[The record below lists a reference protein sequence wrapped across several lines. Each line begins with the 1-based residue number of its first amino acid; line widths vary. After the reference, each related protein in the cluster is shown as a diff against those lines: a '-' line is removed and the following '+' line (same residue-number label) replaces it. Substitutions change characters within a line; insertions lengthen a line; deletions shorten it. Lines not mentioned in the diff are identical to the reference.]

1 MRVLAERLGL
11 EEIVKLGSNEGAF
24 GPLPAARAAFEAAA
38 PDLGRYPDGGATG
51 LREAIGRRFGLP
63 PERVVPGN
71 GADELIRLC
80 AATVLDP
87 GDASAFGWPGFPSYA
102 ASTAVHA
109 ADPLALPLRD
119 HTVDLEAIL
128 AACDRPA
135 PGGGRVRLVYVANPN
150 NPTGT
155 LLPRA
160 EVRRFLE
167 ELPEGIM
174 CVLDEAYAEYAHEEP
189 EGPLLVREG
198 HGRLCVLR
206 TFSKVYGLAA
216 LRVGYGLASPE
227 VADALDRVRP
237 IFNVGQPAQ
246 DAALAS
252 LREQAAVGER
262 VAHTRSAREELHATL
277 AAAGLDPV
285 PSHAN
290 FVYAEV
296 PGGDAD
302 GLADRLL
309 RAGFIVR
316 ALRGFG
322 APGAIR
328 VTCGTDA
335 EIAAFRQALIEVSR

>member
-11 EEIVKLGSNEGAF
+11 DEIVKLASNEGAF
-24 GPLPAARAAFEAAA
+24 GPVPAAREAFRAAA
-38 PDLGRYPDGGATG
+38 AELGRYPDGGAVA
-51 LREAIGRRFGLP
+51 LREALGRRHGLG

-80 AATVLDP
+80 AAAVLDA
-87 GDASAFGWPGFPSYA
+87 GDAAAFGWPSFPSYV
-102 ASTAVHA
+102 ASTAVHGA
-109 ADPLALPLRD
+109 TALQLPLRD
-119 HTVDLEAIL
+119 HTVDLDALL
-128 AACDRPA
+128 ATCARPA

-160 EVRRFLE
+160 EVRGFLDA
-167 ELPEGIM
+167 LPERVM
-174 CVLDEAYAEYAHEEP
+174 CVLDEAYAEYADEEP

-216 LRVGYGLASPE
+216 LRVGYALASPE

-246 DAALAS
+246 DAALAALS
-252 LREQAAVGER
+252 AQAAVAER
-262 VAHTRSAREELHATL
+262 VAHTRSAREKLHATL
-277 AAAGLDPV
+277 AAAGLRPV
-285 PSHAN
+285 RSQAN
-290 FVYAEV
+290 FVYAETLD
-296 PGGDAD
+296 GDAD

-309 RAGFIVR
+309 RAGVIVR

-335 EIAAFRQALIEVSR
+335 ENAAFARALRTVLS